1 MVLNEKQT
9 TVAYRCPSCGAGVM
23 SPVGIFALSGDM
35 VKLKCSCKKSEMTL
49 VHRRDNKTVRITVP
63 CIFCEKPHTF
73 TVNTSLFF
81 SKELFVLPCPY
92 SDINVGFVGEE
103 NVVKAELAR
112 TELELLD
119 MLEQN
124 GIDDFHSLHNEDEMT
139 ITDSQIVDIV
149 TFVIRDLDAEGKI
162 FCTCHPNGREPI
174 ADDMMERED
183 CTYDVEFTNDGIKI
197 TCTECG
203 DSTTI
208 PTDSLLTAHAFL
220 NSDKLVLEKT
230 SEK

>member
-35 VKLKCSCKKSEMTL
+35 IKLKCTCKKSEL
-49 VHRRDNKTVRITVP
+49 SIIRRKEDDTVRLTVP
-63 CIFCEKPHTF
+63 CIFCDKPHVF
-73 TVNTSLFF
+73 TINSSLFF
-81 SKELFVLPCPY
+81 SKDIFLLPCPY

-103 NVVKAELAR
+103 NLVKAELAR

-119 MLEQN
+119 MLEKN
-124 GIDDFHSLHNEDEMT
+124 GVEDFHSLHGNDDV
-139 ITDSQIVDIV
+139 ITDSQLSDIV

-162 FCTCHPNGREPI
+162 FCSCHPNGREPLP
-174 ADDMMERED
+174 DGVEERED
-183 CTYDVEFTNDGIKI
+183 CTYDVEFTDDGIKV
-197 TCTECG
+197 TCTECK
-203 DSTTI
+203 DSLVI

-220 NSDKLVLEKT
+220 NSDKLVLEKD
-230 SEK
+230 K